1 MKKFISILTLLAS
14 LCLLL
19 FTLSLGTG
27 CEDPTP
33 DPICEAPT
41 DVQVIAITDSSATL
55 TWTAPQNTTVEIS
68 IEPTTP
74 AGPFTTTANTLTING
89 CLQAQI
95 TLRVYAPYVL
105 MVQQAIQ

>member
-41 DVQVIAITDSSATL
+41 DVQVIAIKIGRAH
-55 TWTAPQNTTVEIS
+55 V
-68 IEPTTP
+68 
-74 AGPFTTTANTLTING
+74 
-89 CLQAQI
+89 
-95 TLRVYAPYVL
+95 
-105 MVQQAIQ
+105 